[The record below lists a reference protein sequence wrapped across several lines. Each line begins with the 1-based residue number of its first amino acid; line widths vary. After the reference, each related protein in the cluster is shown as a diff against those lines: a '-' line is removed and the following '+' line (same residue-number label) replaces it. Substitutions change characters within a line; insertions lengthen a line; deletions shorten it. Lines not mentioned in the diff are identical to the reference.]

1 MTQIKTRFNNS
12 CLNDEDVCI
21 IFWSSGTTGMPK
33 GIQHT
38 VKYMRKVFR
47 SFWSLRKVVPT
58 RSTYLTTTCHFHI
71 GGFFTPLNIMDRPI
85 SYVFNHG
92 EDLEKSGSSELIYR
106 EIDRFK
112 PTFMICG
119 THHLVQLSQISPN
132 DKSLELDSVKT
143 VMPMGSTVPS
153 TLFEDLKK
161 HFKNLECVYNMYG
174 MSEVTGL
181 ISSSTD
187 VNNLGVVAE
196 GVSVKIVETES
207 GALCGPYQVQ

>member
-12 CLNDEDVCI
+12 FLNDEDVCI
-21 IFWSSGTTGMPK
+21 IFWSSGTTGTPK

-47 SFWSLRKVVPT
+47 SFWSLQKVVPV

-71 GGFFTPLNIMDRPI
+71 GGFFTPMNIMDRPI
-85 SYVFNHG
+85 TYVFNHG
-92 EDLEKSGSSELIYR
+92 EDLENFGCTELIYR
-106 EIDRFK
+106 EIDNFK

-119 THHLVQLSQISPN
+119 SHHLVQLSQNSPCN
-132 DKSLELDSVKT
+132 KSFELDSVKT
-143 VMPMGSTVPS
+143 VMPMGSTVPL
-153 TLFEDLKK
+153 TLFNDLNK
-161 HFKNLECVYNMYG
+161 HLNNLQCIYNMYG

-181 ISSSTD
+181 ISSSTN

-196 GVSVKIVETES
+196 GVSVKIVDTGN